1 MPPPLARGRRA
12 VRAATRAGLRSLQ
25 RDAALGPLPGFE
37 DAWGT
42 AHRVPGWFGE
52 TEAAVFWS
60 VVHEVRPA
68 SVVEIG
74 SYLGRSTTL
83 LGLALQHADVP
94 AARLVA
100 IDPHT
105 GDRQNLRALGIST
118 IPTLDLFRVYMQAAG
133 IGELLDVRVAPSA
146 EVAADWHDPVDLLF
160 VDGWHSKRG
169 VLADARGFGPHLTD
183 RGIVCFDDYTAYKSV
198 RRGADLACTELGLV
212 RYGTV
217 AAQLWAGRP
226 EVDPAGV
233 VRALRVERLV
243 SSARRLSLR
252 G

>member
-1 MPPPLARGRRA
+1 MPSPLTRARRA

-25 RDAALGPLPGFE
+25 RDAALGSLPGFE

-52 TEAAVFWS
+52 TEAAVFWA
-60 VVHEVRPA
+60 VVHEARPA
-68 SVVEIG
+68 TVVEIG

-83 LGLALQHADVP
+83 LGLALRHADVP

-105 GDRQNLRALGIST
+105 GDRQNMRALGIST
-118 IPTLDLFRVYMQAAG
+118 IPTQDLFCIYMKAAG
-133 IGELLDVRVAPSA
+133 IGDLLDVRVAPSA
-146 EVAADWHDPVDLLF
+146 DVAADWHDPVDLLF

-226 EVDPAGV
+226 EVAPAGV
-233 VRALRVERLV
+233 VRALRIERLV
-243 SSARRLSLR
+243 AAARRLSLR

>member
-1 MPPPLARGRRA
+1 M
-12 VRAATRAGLRSLQ
+12 
-25 RDAALGPLPGFE
+25 
-37 DAWGT
+37 
-42 AHRVPGWFGE
+42 
-52 TEAAVFWS
+52 
-60 VVHEVRPA
+60 
-68 SVVEIG
+68 
-74 SYLGRSTTL
+74 
-83 LGLALQHADVP
+83 P

-105 GDRQNLRALGIST
+105 GDRQNMRALGIGT

-146 EVAADWHDPVDLLF
+146 DVAADWHDPVDLLF

-226 EVDPAGV
+226 GVAPAGV

-243 SSARRLSLR
+243 SAARRLSLR

>member
-1 MPPPLARGRRA
+1 MPSPLARARRA

-25 RDAALGPLPGFE
+25 RDAALGSLPGFE

-105 GDRQNLRALGIST
+105 GDRQNMRALGIST

-146 EVAADWHDPVDLLF
+146 EVASDWHDPVDLLF

-226 EVDPAGV
+226 EVAPAGV

-243 SSARRLSLR
+243 SAARRLSLR

>member
-1 MPPPLARGRRA
+1 MPSSLARARRA
-12 VRAATRAGLRSLQ
+12 VRAAIRAGLRSLQ
-25 RDAALGPLPGFE
+25 RDAALGSLPGFE

-68 SVVEIG
+68 TVVEIG

-146 EVAADWHDPVDLLF
+146 EVASDWHDPVDLLF

-226 EVDPAGV
+226 EVAPAGV

-243 SSARRLSLR
+243 SAARRLSLR

>member
-1 MPPPLARGRRA
+1 MPSPLARARRA

-25 RDAALGPLPGFE
+25 RDAALGTLPGFE

-68 SVVEIG
+68 TVVEIG

-105 GDRQNLRALGIST
+105 GDRQNMRALGIST
-118 IPTLDLFRVYMQAAG
+118 IPTLDLFRLYMQAAG

-146 EVAADWHDPVDLLF
+146 DVAADWHDAVDLLF

-212 RYGTV
+212 RYGIV

-226 EVDPAGV
+226 EVAPAGV

-243 SSARRLSLR
+243 SAARRLSLR
-252 G
+252 R